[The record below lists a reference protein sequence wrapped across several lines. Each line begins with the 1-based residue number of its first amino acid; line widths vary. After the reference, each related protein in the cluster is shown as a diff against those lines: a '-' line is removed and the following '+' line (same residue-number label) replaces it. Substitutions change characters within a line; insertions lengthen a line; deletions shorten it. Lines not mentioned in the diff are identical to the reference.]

1 MGILSYTYNAAK
13 AAIKGKGKVSPTIK
27 SVKPNLTKTV
37 KQTKT
42 DEYRKRYTALDK
54 SAAKIKKGKEMM
66 REGQRERK
74 RMVDTGRAFQFK
86 NVKSYHAINPG
97 EKDKYKASMKV
108 PKPQKRFS
116 TGKEL
121 EQQDY
126 FNKGKKRE
134 KKADGGRIGR
144 RFGSPKPKTNVQK
157 IKETFSPKKNLSPK
171 QMKIA
176 KLAGNPNKIDAADLK
191 KLRNR

>member
-27 SVKPNLTKTV
+27 SVKPNLKKTV
-37 KQTKT
+37 KETKS

-54 SAAKIKKGKEMM
+54 SDAKVKKGREMM
-66 REGQRERK
+66 REGQKERK

-86 NVKSYHAINPG
+86 NVKSYHAISPG

-108 PKPQKRFS
+108 PGPQKKFK

-121 EQQDY
+121 E
-126 FNKGKKRE
+126 RE

-157 IKETFSPKKNLSPK
+157 IKETFSPKKNLSLK